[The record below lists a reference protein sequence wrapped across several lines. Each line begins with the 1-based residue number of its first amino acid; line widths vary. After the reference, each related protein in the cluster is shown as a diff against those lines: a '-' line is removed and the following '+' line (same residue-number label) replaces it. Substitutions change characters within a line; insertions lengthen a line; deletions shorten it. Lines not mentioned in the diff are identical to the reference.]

1 MKDGYKN
8 SDHISKTNAPTTTLK
23 KFLLIPFPAFFLQF
37 MSLMSLEDGL
47 VGDVLRVPGGVA
59 GVDRVGTFDSPG
71 AAGLKKKIYFFKTET

>member
-1 MKDGYKN
+1 
-8 SDHISKTNAPTTTLK
+8 
-23 KFLLIPFPAFFLQF
+23 

-71 AAGLKKKIYFFKTET
+71 AAGLKKKIYFL